1 MANTYNWRI
10 MQLDAKIHENDLDN
24 VIYTVHW
31 RYSAEDNS
39 DEANPIHAD
48 IIGTLGVTYNPDEPF
63 IQYADLT
70 KEDVVGWLEAGLDVE
85 NMKSNLDQQIE
96 LQKNP
101 VDEYLRPDW
110 D

>member
-10 MQLDAKIHENDLDN
+10 NALDAKIHKDDLDN

-31 RYSAEDNS
+31 SFTGQDDSEEPVSAS
-39 DEANPIHAD
+39 S
-48 IIGTLGVTYNPDEPF
+48 IGTLGVQYNPEEPF
-63 IQYADLT
+63 IEYDDLT
-70 KEDVVGWLEAGLDVE
+70 KEDVVGWLESELDVE
-85 NMKSNLDQQIE
+85 AMKQNIDNQIE

-101 VDEYLRPDW
+101 VDETLRPDW

>member
-10 MQLDAKIHENDLDN
+10 NALDAKIHENDLDN

-31 RYSAEDNS
+31 SFIGQDDSEEPVSAS
-39 DEANPIHAD
+39 S
-48 IIGTLGVTYNPDEPF
+48 IGTLGVQYNAEEPF
-63 IQYADLT
+63 IEYADLT

-85 NMKSNLDQQIE
+85 AMKQNIDNQIE
-96 LQKNP
+96 LKKNP
-101 VDEYLRPDW
+101 IDETLRPNW